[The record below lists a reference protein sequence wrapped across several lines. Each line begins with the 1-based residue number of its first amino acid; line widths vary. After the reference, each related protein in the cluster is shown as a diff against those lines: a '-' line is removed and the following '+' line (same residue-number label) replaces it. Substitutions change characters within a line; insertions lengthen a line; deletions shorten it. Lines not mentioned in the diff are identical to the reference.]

1 MSADGISDLIKPEIF
16 LVIFPGTTTTAK
28 RGGAGWLNNKRVV
41 FWVWL
46 YISKASYKKMGI
58 FQRGSAPE
66 SIPYREYHFPSYP
79 DTHEKRK
86 KVLRDWISF
95 MRSRFNINQIAQFCY
110 RMENEWAFT
119 FDNIHV
125 PRHFREGTDDTEWS
139 WNYIKKKRLFSLS
152 GLQHIQPQNNA
163 ERKLLINAFFDTCLI
178 ENNPADD
185 LEIKNMLLRKM
196 NAAFYKR
203 KSRARARIHS
213 RNNQQ
218 MSASSG
224 ADKQVNIRLKDFQ
237 YQQLLFIAQK
247 ENKSKSEIIKELITR
262 AYRAIQ

>member
-95 MRSRFNINQIAQFCY
+95 MRSRFNINQIAQF
-110 RMENEWAFT
+110 
-119 FDNIHV
+119 
-125 PRHFREGTDDTEWS
+125 
-139 WNYIKKKRLFSLS
+139 LLS
-152 GLQHIQPQNNA
+152 YG
-163 ERKLLINAFFDTCLI
+163 K
-178 ENNPADD
+178 
-185 LEIKNMLLRKM
+185 
-196 NAAFYKR
+196 
-203 KSRARARIHS
+203 
-213 RNNQQ
+213 
-218 MSASSG
+218 
-224 ADKQVNIRLKDFQ
+224 
-237 YQQLLFIAQK
+237 
-247 ENKSKSEIIKELITR
+247 
-262 AYRAIQ
+262 